1 MTTADLPDPIAVPAE
16 AAAERLLLR
25 AAEPADLDALERM
38 ARASAAGIT
47 TLPPD
52 RAALAARL
60 QRSTDSFQRPDLPTG
75 EEIYLFVL
83 EDRARAAAGGDPVI
97 GTCGITA
104 AAGYAD
110 RYYCY
115 RNETLVHASA
125 ALQARNRVHTLQLSH
140 ALTGTTMLTSFYIE
154 PAYERGIAPQ
164 LLSRA
169 RLLFIAEFAE
179 RFADH
184 IVAESP
190 GLADADG
197 RCPFWDAV
205 GRRFF
210 DMDYPQVERLAV
222 GRSKAFI
229 AELLPQAPIYV
240 PLLPEA
246 AQWAIGQLNPVAE
259 VPFAIL
265 MDEGFESETYVDV
278 FDGGPIVDAQV
289 ATLRTVAQSR
299 AAPADWL
306 AAQAPADPGGPGDSG
321 ADRGDPQV
329 WHLVATTRR
338 QGFRAVL
345 ARARWVAGHWRLA
358 AADAARLG
366 LAASA
371 DRGVR
376 LRAAPLSQGALVPHP
391 GGGLDADG
399 DAA

>member
-1 MTTADLPDPIAVPAE
+1 MNLASTLLPVDPAPERFVLRPAG
-16 AAAERLLLR
+16 
-25 AAEPADLDALERM
+25 PSDLDALERM
-38 ARASAAGIT
+38 ARASAVGIT
-47 TLPPD
+47 TLPAD
-52 RAALAARL
+52 RAALEARL
-60 QRSTDSFQRPDLPTG
+60 QRSTASFDLPDQPSG

-83 EDRARAAAGGDPVI
+83 EDRARATPGDDAVI

-104 AAGYAD
+104 SAGFAD
-110 RYYCY
+110 RFYCY
-115 RNETLVHASA
+115 RNETLMHASA
-125 ALQARNRVHTLQLSH
+125 ALQVRNRVHTLQLCH
-140 ALTGTTMLTSFYIE
+140 ALTGTTLLTSFYIE
-154 PAYERGIAPQ
+154 PAYERTVAAQ

-179 RFADH
+179 LFSDH
-184 IVAESP
+184 IASESP

-229 AELLPQAPIYV
+229 ADLLPQAPIYV
-240 PLLPEA
+240 PLLPEQ

-278 FDGGPIVDAQV
+278 FDGGPIVDARV
-289 ATLRTVAQSR
+289 STLRTVAQSR
-299 AAPADWL
+299 AATATWL
-306 AAQAPADPGGPGDSG
+306 AAGD
-321 ADRGDPQV
+321 DVNVLP
-329 WHLVATTRR
+329 WYLVANTRR

-345 ARARWVAGHWRLA
+345 ARAQATPGHWRIA
-358 AADAARLG
+358 AGDAARLG
-366 LAASA
+366 LQPES

-376 LRAAPLSQGALVPHP
+376 LRAAPLAPGALGH
-391 GGGLDADG
+391 AASAAEG
-399 DAA
+399 DEA